1 MTSLL
6 EIFKIISTLTKRSL
20 EGRGRDMI
28 EKKSIGH
35 EIRTL
40 SNLVK
45 REISSGGI
53 FDPSGSAT
61 GMQGMIIGYL
71 YFNSDKEIIQ
81 RDIEQE
87 FKIRRSTVTG
97 ILQLMEKDGLI
108 YRESVERDGRLK
120 RILLT
125 EKAIEIHHHIQRH
138 LETVDEK
145 ITKGISQEEMEVFY
159 SLVNRMKANL
169 EDMKKTDGDK
179 RSSL

>member
-1 MTSLL
+1 
-6 EIFKIISTLTKRSL
+6 
-20 EGRGRDMI
+20 
-28 EKKSIGH
+28 
-35 EIRTL
+35 
-40 SNLVK
+40 
-45 REISSGGI
+45 
-53 FDPSGSAT
+53 
-61 GMQGMIIGYL
+61 
-71 YFNSDKEIIQ
+71 
-81 RDIEQE
+81 
-87 FKIRRSTVTG
+87 
-97 ILQLMEKDGLI
+97 
-108 YRESVERDGRLK
+108 VERDGRLK